1 MQQLHQEPQWKPLYI
16 WGSICLAIFIIF
28 QILPTADSS
37 FFGSE
42 GKPMIAEDK
51 AEQNAAEFVREH
63 FGADVKSASAVYQA
77 DRDLYGYLAKE
88 KLTKNFDEQ
97 YSSRFPT
104 ETYQVNVRSLIPPG
118 SKQRSIFVQVN
129 MESGEIVGW
138 NATPQG
144 APSAWTRADSEA
156 ADLAA
161 RSFLHEHGFRDEELK
176 LMPAPAEDGSLVYQ
190 ASGYTVGDAKLY
202 LHIDARLGE
211 GQSVLITLYKPQFK
225 PPEGYTSY
233 VEQQD
238 QISSLLTLT
247 GYIGMSVVLFILAI
261 IYAILYR
268 RHTSFA
274 RGWLLAVIF
283 FLFYTANNINM
294 LDGIEATLGEVEN
307 AAQMAWLGTIVTT
320 FIMGI
325 MAASVY
331 ISLVA
336 GDGLWRGMGRNLWPR
351 WGETGYGDH
360 VWTSMKIGYWIAFI
374 FLGLQTLIFI
384 FLEMGT
390 GAWATTD
397 VSQSPINFA
406 YPWLFPILAW
416 CAAISEEAIYRLFGI
431 AVFKRW
437 FRSTYA
443 AVIIPT
449 IVWALGHVAYPI
461 YPWTT
466 RLVELTLLGLLFCFV
481 MLRYGFTAA
490 LFAHAVIDLV
500 LMAVSLVMM
509 GSSENMIAAVF
520 YILHPIA
527 LAWLIRY
534 MHNKRKPRPGRVTAP
549 HEAIQ

>member
-1 MQQLHQEPQWKPLYI
+1 MQQLHQEPHWKTLYI
-16 WGSICLAIFIIF
+16 WGSICLAIFIFF
-28 QILPTADSS
+28 QILPSTSS
-37 FFGSE
+37 FFSSE
-42 GKPMIAEDK
+42 SKPIIKEKA
-51 AEQNAAEFVREH
+51 AEQKAADFVREQ
-63 FGADVKSASAVYQA
+63 FNADVHSASTVYMA

-88 KLTKNFDEQ
+88 KLTKDFDKQ
-97 YSSRFPT
+97 YSSQFPT
-104 ETYQVNVRSLIPPG
+104 ETYQVNVRSHIPPE
-118 SKQRSIFVQVN
+118 SKQRSIFVHVN

-138 NATPQG
+138 NAIPEG
-144 APSAWTRADSEA
+144 ALSPWTRADSEA

-161 RSFLHEHGFRDEELK
+161 RSFLQERGFRGEELK
-176 LMPAPAEDGSLVYQ
+176 LMPVPSQDGSLVYQ
-190 ASGYTVGDAKLY
+190 AAGYTLGDAKLF
-202 LHIDARLGE
+202 LHIDAALGE
-211 GQSVLITLYKPQFK
+211 SQSVLITRYKPQFQ
-225 PPEGYTSY
+225 PPEGYVSY
-233 VEQQD
+233 VEKQD
-238 QISSLLTLT
+238 QIAGLLTLT

-283 FLFYTANNINM
+283 FLFYTVNNINM
-294 LDGIEATLGEVEN
+294 MDGVEATLGEIEN

-325 MAASVY
+325 MAVSVY

-351 WGETGYGDH
+351 WGESGYGDH
-360 VWTSMKIGYWIAFI
+360 VWTSMKTGYWIAFI
-374 FLGLQTLIFI
+374 FLGLQTLIFL

-481 MLRYGFTAA
+481 MLRYGFIAA

-500 LMAVSLVMM
+500 LMAVSLVFM
-509 GSSENMIAAVF
+509 GSAENMAAAVF

-534 MHNKRKPRPGRVTAP
+534 LHNKRKPRPGGVTAP